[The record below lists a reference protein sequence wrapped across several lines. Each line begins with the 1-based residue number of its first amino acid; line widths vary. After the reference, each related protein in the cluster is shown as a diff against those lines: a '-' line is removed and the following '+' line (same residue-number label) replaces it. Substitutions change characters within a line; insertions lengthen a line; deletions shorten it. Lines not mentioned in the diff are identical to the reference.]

1 MIRTMFA
8 TELGI
13 LGLSTSGHPMAPFQA
28 ILDSLGT
35 TPAEQ
40 LLTLHN
46 KTEVL
51 VAGIRVATQTPPMP
65 SAKRVVFISVDD
77 GSGVIADAT
86 FFDEAQD
93 ATGPALF
100 STRLL
105 IIQGRTR
112 RTGARGVSIE
122 ATRAWDLRDEWER
135 WRQRAIEQRC
145 SS

>member
-1 MIRTMFA
+1 M
-8 TELGI
+8 
-13 LGLSTSGHPMAPFQA
+13 
-28 ILDSLGT
+28 
-35 TPAEQ
+35 
-40 LLTLHN
+40 
-46 KTEVL
+46 
-51 VAGIRVATQTPPMP
+51 
-65 SAKRVVFISVDD
+65 FISVDD

-100 STRLL
+100 STRML

-135 WRQRAIEQRC
+135 WKQHHLQAERHG
-145 SS
+145 